1 MRREFSVA
9 RSAATLTEG
18 KTMFSSLKARMIAF
32 VLIVIVVISTLLC
45 GVAYWKTK
53 EAMSRG
59 HL

>member
-1 MRREFSVA
+1 
-9 RSAATLTEG
+9 
-18 KTMFSSLKARMIAF
+18 MFSSLKARMIAF